1 MDKNQSTGMDYE
13 TVGAVEFGRSL
24 HGIGLNILV
33 RDVIGLC
40 EFLHD
45 VFDAEVHR
53 QSADFAI
60 VSYQSQVFQLHA
72 DHTYH
77 SHPLPSLLP
86 ENGARGAGIEIR
98 LYNTDPDRAAAIAE
112 QHAHN
117 SMLLEAPANKPHGLR
132 ECIILCENGYAW
144 ASSRALSASESEAAG

>member
-1 MDKNQSTGMDYE
+1 MDYA
-13 TVGAVEFGRSL
+13 TVGAVDFGRSL
-24 HGIGLNILV
+24 TGIGLNILV
-33 RDVIGLC
+33 RDVPALC
-40 EFLHD
+40 RFLAD
-45 VFDAEVHR
+45 VFYMEVQR

-60 VSYQSQVFQLHA
+60 VSYEGQVFQLHA

-98 LYNTDPDRAAAIAE
+98 LYGTDPDEAVARADK
-112 QHAHN
+112 HDH
-117 SMLLEAPANKPHGLR
+117 SSTLLEEPANKPHGLR

-144 ASSRALSASESEAAG
+144 APSRPLSADEEIA